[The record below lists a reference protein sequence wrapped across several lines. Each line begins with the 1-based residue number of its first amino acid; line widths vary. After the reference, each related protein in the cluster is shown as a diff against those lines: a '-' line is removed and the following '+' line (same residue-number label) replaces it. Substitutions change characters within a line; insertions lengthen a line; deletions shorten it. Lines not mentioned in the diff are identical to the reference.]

1 MRKKALSMLLVSILF
16 LYLLTSCGQPSY
28 HDYSNEISVSRF
40 TSRSIGGESYDA
52 GFRVHVD
59 SNLIGLGGST
69 PSILLMYCISPSND
83 SLSNYFNQYIRG
95 TNNYYNGA
103 TATFNSNGEL
113 DNVVGNYEGEE
124 LHLYA
129 FKGENQLPLSSSP
142 SYTVSIPLD
151 IGERA
156 QYYFIMVRRSGE
168 ESDNRFHL
176 ILDCYAGD
184 SYSGSDARKVRSKDL
199 YRYPGG
205 SNSQFFRNTSDAQ
218 GQVDYSF
225 YSGSDEANHQI
236 QIALA
241 VNLIP
246 VNTGYNNIYWSNLV
260 FDYIRIE

>member
-1 MRKKALSMLLVSILF
+1 MLLVSILF

-28 HDYSNEISVSRF
+28 HDYSNEISVSK
-40 TSRSIGGESYDA
+40 SNSYHIGGEFYDA

-69 PSILLMYCISPSND
+69 PSILLMYCISPSTD

-129 FKGENQLPLSSSP
+129 FKGANQLPLSSSP

-168 ESDNRFHL
+168 DSANRFHL

-184 SYSGSDARKVRSKDL
+184 SYSGSDARKVCSKNL

-205 SNSQFFRNTSDAQ
+205 SNSQFFRNTDDLMKPSIPKQLLKLQKPPHAA
-218 GQVDYSF
+218 GPYHVISVISF
-225 YSGSDEANHQI
+225 RCFRRSSCADISSGVISG
-236 QIALA
+236 LMR
-241 VNLIP
+241 
-246 VNTGYNNIYWSNLV
+246 T
-260 FDYIRIE
+260 

>member
-40 TSRSIGGESYDA
+40 TPSQIGGESYA
-52 GFRVHVD
+52 VGFRVHVD

-83 SLSNYFNQYIRG
+83 SLGSYFSQYIRG

-113 DNVVGNYEGEE
+113 DNVVGSYEGKE

-129 FKGENQLPLSSSP
+129 FKGANQLPLSSSP

-205 SNSQFFRNTSDAQ
+205 SNSQFFRNTGDAQ

-260 FDYIRIE
+260 FDNIRID